1 MTLRIAVYLL
11 IFWLMQVIAQVLF
24 KWGSM
29 SEPRWIWGFLG
40 GNVFGFSSIWLLML
54 VYKAI
59 NPNIA
64 LGIATGGSFFLSQV
78 VIVFAFKSKVLPV
91 QWIGIAAIVIG
102 MIVLAAGRAPEA
114 GEVPNK
120 SVTLP
125 DRHFV
130 TFHDDR

>member
-1 MTLRIAVYLL
+1 MTLRIAVCLL

-130 TFHDDR
+130 TLHDDR